1 MKYFIALALIFGL
14 TCYGYA
20 QHAAGLNLPDAPST
34 VQPPPAFGHAKA
46 EKKESSWTYLHDGT
60 TKARTNKEVAQV
72 KSMWVIDGV
81 FMASQIF
88 DAEMTHEGLAHHR
101 CVERNV
107 KPPYPNRY
115 DLYRADLLA
124 TVMELGLNAFS
135 TKAKMPGWLPLVWTT
150 YPVESHIRGGLNWY
164 EHCW

>member
-1 MKYFIALALIFGL
+1 VKNALALALILGL
-14 TCYGYA
+14 NCYGCA
-20 QHAAGLNLPDAPST
+20 QNAAGLNLPDAPSAMVRVEPT
-34 VQPPPAFGHAKA
+34 PPV
-46 EKKESSWTYLHDGT
+46 KKESSWTYLHDGT
-60 TKARTNKEVAQV
+60 TKARTNKEVLQV

-101 CVERNV
+101 CTERSV

-124 TVMELGLNAFS
+124 TIMELGLNAFS
-135 TKAKMPGWLPLVWTT
+135 TKAKMPTWLPLVWTT
-150 YPVESHIRGGLNWY
+150 YPVQAHIRGGLNWY